1 MKKKIMMLSCIA
13 ACAIVSGYVGM
24 KAYES
29 HAYESNS
36 LLMQNVEALTQ
47 DGGDKGAD
55 EAPSDGL
62 VTCVGPTWRDSFIKT
77 GKITAREHCKD
88 TIDNYV
94 VYPFSKCCS
103 AHQGEGNLIGNNIEM
118 NCGTPIK
125 RTPIPCEGEEMHQSL
140 EDIMSEYFRKESY

>member
-62 VTCVGPTWRDSFIKT
+62 VTGVGPTWRDSFIKT

-94 VYPFSKCCS
+94 VYPF
-103 AHQGEGNLIGNNIEM
+103 
-118 NCGTPIK
+118 
-125 RTPIPCEGEEMHQSL
+125 
-140 EDIMSEYFRKESY
+140 

>member
-47 DGGDKGAD
+47 
-55 EAPSDGL
+55 SN
-62 VTCVGPTWRDSFIKT
+62 DSGEFEEK
-77 GKITAREHCKD
+77 KYED
-88 TIDNYV
+88 
-94 VYPFSKCCS
+94 VYQTR
-103 AHQGEGNLIGNNIEM
+103 HLIGENYFWRAKNESQWEYCKEVITSIITICVNEGGVLP
-118 NCGTPIK
+118 CPIDK
-125 RTPIPCEGEEMHQSL
+125 VKTQRQITVIHTVEVEYEG
-140 EDIMSEYFRKESY
+140 